1 MLHTDETTKEAVST
15 LEGLISI
22 LEDGKLGYTNAAEHV
37 ENPAMKSDFLE
48 YARERSLFIV
58 ELQDEINKLGKSTD
72 TSGGGPLGALHRTWI
87 DIKSSFTGGDTQAI
101 INACVT
107 GEEAAIEKYKKAKLV
122 FFKKLFKEH
131 NLVINIATPIATTTT
146 DEFNRDFTSGR
157 NSPFSADEGMLATW
171 CPRKMNWPDLRTVD
185 EAWQYV

>member
-1 MLHTDETTKEAVST
+1 MIHTDETTKEAVST

-37 ENPAMKSDFLE
+37 ENAAIKTDFLE
-48 YARERSLFIV
+48 YARERALFIV

-87 DIKSSFTGGDTQAI
+87 DIKSSFTGGDTEAI

-107 GEEAAIEKYKKAKLV
+107 GEEAAIEKYKNALEENRLEYNQVNIVSKQLNSIQNTLSLIKMKA
-122 FFKKLFKEH
+122 
-131 NLVINIATPIATTTT
+131 N
-146 DEFNRDFTSGR
+146 
-157 NSPFSADEGMLATW
+157 
-171 CPRKMNWPDLRTVD
+171 
-185 EAWQYV
+185 

>member
-1 MLHTDETTKEAVST
+1 MIHTDETTKEAVKT

-37 ENPAMKSDFLE
+37 ENPAMKTDFLE
-48 YARERSLFIV
+48 YARERALFIV

-87 DIKSSFTGGDTQAI
+87 DIKSSFTGGDTEAI

-107 GEEAAIEKYKKAKLV
+107 GEEAAIEKYKKAMEENHLEYNQV
-122 FFKKLFKEH
+122 
-131 NLVINIATPIATTTT
+131 NIV
-146 DEFNRDFTSGR
+146 SKQL
-157 NSPFSADEGMLATW
+157 NSIQNTLSQI
-171 CPRKMNWPDLRTVD
+171 KMKAN
-185 EAWQYV
+185 

>member
-1 MLHTDETTKEAVST
+1 MIHTDETTKEAVKT

-37 ENPAMKSDFLE
+37 ENSAMKTDFLE
-48 YARERSLFIV
+48 YARERALFIV

-87 DIKSSFTGGDTQAI
+87 DIKSSFTGGDTEAI

-107 GEEAAIEKYKKAKLV
+107 GEEAAIEKYKMALEENHLEYNQVNIVSKQLNSIQNTLSLIKTKA
-122 FFKKLFKEH
+122 
-131 NLVINIATPIATTTT
+131 N
-146 DEFNRDFTSGR
+146 
-157 NSPFSADEGMLATW
+157 
-171 CPRKMNWPDLRTVD
+171 
-185 EAWQYV
+185 